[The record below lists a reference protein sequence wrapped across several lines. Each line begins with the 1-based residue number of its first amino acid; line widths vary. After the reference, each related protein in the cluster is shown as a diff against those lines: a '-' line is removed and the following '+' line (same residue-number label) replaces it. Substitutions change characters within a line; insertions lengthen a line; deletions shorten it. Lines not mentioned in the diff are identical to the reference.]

1 MIILMM
7 VDTPEQKR
15 KFAELYER
23 YRYLM
28 FKIAVDILHEHHL
41 AEDALQEAFVRV
53 AKHMECIGQLEETA
67 TKRYLITI
75 TKNAAIDLY
84 RKQNNLRSREI
95 YVDELADNQMPLDYM
110 EPEADSE
117 ALDILKNLPPKD
129 RDVFLLK
136 YSAHQSNQQIA
147 KACGIREGTVRQR
160 LARGRQLIAE
170 ELEKIKKGE
179 V

>member
-1 MIILMM
+1 MM

-75 TKNAAIDLY
+75 TKNAALAEQGTSMEQTEYSFLDWGREFGGIDEDIRVVTKDKSIFQKY
-84 RKQNNLRSREI
+84 MQTYTDGKPGMPFFF
-95 YVDELADNQMPLDYM
+95 ELDGN
-110 EPEADSE
+110 
-117 ALDILKNLPPKD
+117 K
-129 RDVFLLK
+129 V
-136 YSAHQSNQQIA
+136 
-147 KACGIREGTVRQR
+147 VR
-160 LARGRQLIAE
+160 I
-170 ELEKIKKGE
+170 LEKPMA
-179 V
+179 

>member
-53 AKHMECIGQLEETA
+53 AKHTECIGQLEETA

-75 TKNAAIDLY
+75 TKNAALAEQGTSMEQTEYSFLDWGREFGGIDEDIRVVTKDKSIFQKY
-84 RKQNNLRSREI
+84 MQTYTDGKPGMPFFF
-95 YVDELADNQMPLDYM
+95 ELDGN
-110 EPEADSE
+110 
-117 ALDILKNLPPKD
+117 K
-129 RDVFLLK
+129 V
-136 YSAHQSNQQIA
+136 
-147 KACGIREGTVRQR
+147 VR
-160 LARGRQLIAE
+160 I
-170 ELEKIKKGE
+170 LEKPMA
-179 V
+179 

>member
-41 AEDALQEAFVRV
+41 AEDALQEAFVRG

-75 TKNAAIDLY
+75 TKNAALAEQGTSMEQTEYSFLDWGREFGGIDEDIRVVTKDKSIFQKY
-84 RKQNNLRSREI
+84 MQTYTDGKPGMPFFF
-95 YVDELADNQMPLDYM
+95 ELDGN
-110 EPEADSE
+110 
-117 ALDILKNLPPKD
+117 K
-129 RDVFLLK
+129 V
-136 YSAHQSNQQIA
+136 
-147 KACGIREGTVRQR
+147 VR
-160 LARGRQLIAE
+160 I
-170 ELEKIKKGE
+170 LEKPMA
-179 V
+179 

>member
-1 MIILMM
+1 MM

-75 TKNAAIDLY
+75 TKNAALAEQGMSMEQTEYSFLDWGREFGGIDEDIRVVTKDKRIFQKY
-84 RKQNNLRSREI
+84 MQTYTDGKPGMPFFF
-95 YVDELADNQMPLDYM
+95 ELDGN
-110 EPEADSE
+110 
-117 ALDILKNLPPKD
+117 K
-129 RDVFLLK
+129 V
-136 YSAHQSNQQIA
+136 
-147 KACGIREGTVRQR
+147 VR
-160 LARGRQLIAE
+160 I
-170 ELEKIKKGE
+170 LEKPMA
-179 V
+179 

>member
-75 TKNAAIDLY
+75 TKNAALAEQGTSMEQTEYSFLDWGREFGGIDEDIRVVTKDKSIFQKY
-84 RKQNNLRSREI
+84 MQTYTDGKPGMPFFF
-95 YVDELADNQMPLDYM
+95 ELDGN
-110 EPEADSE
+110 
-117 ALDILKNLPPKD
+117 K
-129 RDVFLLK
+129 V
-136 YSAHQSNQQIA
+136 
-147 KACGIREGTVRQR
+147 VR
-160 LARGRQLIAE
+160 I
-170 ELEKIKKGE
+170 LEKPMA
-179 V
+179 

>member
-1 MIILMM
+1 M
-7 VDTPEQKR
+7 
-15 KFAELYER
+15 
-23 YRYLM
+23 
-28 FKIAVDILHEHHL
+28 
-41 AEDALQEAFVRV
+41 
-53 AKHMECIGQLEETA
+53 
-67 TKRYLITI
+67 
-75 TKNAAIDLY
+75 
-84 RKQNNLRSREI
+84 
-95 YVDELADNQMPLDYM
+95 DELADNQMPLDYM

-117 ALDILKNLPPKD
+117 VLDILKNLPPKY

-147 KACGIREGTVRQR
+147 KVCGIREGTVRQR

>member
-75 TKNAAIDLY
+75 TKNAALAEQGTSMEQTEYSFLDWGREFGVIDEDIRVVTKDKSIFQKY
-84 RKQNNLRSREI
+84 MQTYTDGKPGMPFFF
-95 YVDELADNQMPLDYM
+95 ELDGN
-110 EPEADSE
+110 
-117 ALDILKNLPPKD
+117 K
-129 RDVFLLK
+129 V
-136 YSAHQSNQQIA
+136 
-147 KACGIREGTVRQR
+147 VR
-160 LARGRQLIAE
+160 I
-170 ELEKIKKGE
+170 LEKPMA
-179 V
+179 

>member
-117 ALDILKNLPPKD
+117 VLDILKNLPP
-129 RDVFLLK
+129 
-136 YSAHQSNQQIA
+136 

>member
-75 TKNAAIDLY
+75 TKNAALAEQGTSMEQTEYSFLDWGREFGGIDEDIRVVTKDKSIFQKY
-84 RKQNNLRSREI
+84 MQTYTDGKPG
-95 YVDELADNQMPLDYM
+95 MPFFFGLDGN
-110 EPEADSE
+110 
-117 ALDILKNLPPKD
+117 K
-129 RDVFLLK
+129 V
-136 YSAHQSNQQIA
+136 
-147 KACGIREGTVRQR
+147 VR
-160 LARGRQLIAE
+160 I
-170 ELEKIKKGE
+170 LEKPMA
-179 V
+179 

>member
-75 TKNAAIDLY
+75 TKNAALAEQGMSMEQTEYSFLDWGREFGGIDEDIRVVTKDKRIFQKY
-84 RKQNNLRSREI
+84 MQTYTDGKPGMPFFF
-95 YVDELADNQMPLDYM
+95 ELDGN
-110 EPEADSE
+110 
-117 ALDILKNLPPKD
+117 K
-129 RDVFLLK
+129 V
-136 YSAHQSNQQIA
+136 
-147 KACGIREGTVRQR
+147 VR
-160 LARGRQLIAE
+160 I
-170 ELEKIKKGE
+170 LEKPMA
-179 V
+179 

>member
-1 MIILMM
+1 MM

-15 KFAELYER
+15 KFAALYDK

-28 FKIAVDILHEHHL
+28 FKVAFDILHDHHL

-53 AKHMECIGQLEETA
+53 AKHMECIGRLEETA
-67 TKRYLITI
+67 TKRYMITI
-75 TKNAAIDLY
+75 TKNSAIDFY

-95 YVDELADNQMPLDYM
+95 YVDELAEYPVPLDYM
-110 EPEADSE
+110 ASE
-117 ALDILKNLPPKD
+117 EDRGVLDILKNLPPKY

-136 YSAHQSNQQIA
+136 YSAHQSNRQIA
-147 KACGIREGTVRQR
+147 EACGIREGTVRQR
-160 LARGRQLIAE
+160 LARGKRLIAE

-179 V
+179 I

>member
-15 KFAELYER
+15 KFAELYDR

-75 TKNAAIDLY
+75 TKNAALAEQGTSMEQTEYSFLDWGREFGGIDEDIRVVTKDKSIFQKY
-84 RKQNNLRSREI
+84 MQTYTDGKPGMPFFF
-95 YVDELADNQMPLDYM
+95 ELDGN
-110 EPEADSE
+110 
-117 ALDILKNLPPKD
+117 K
-129 RDVFLLK
+129 V
-136 YSAHQSNQQIA
+136 
-147 KACGIREGTVRQR
+147 VR
-160 LARGRQLIAE
+160 I
-170 ELEKIKKGE
+170 LEKPMA
-179 V
+179 

>member
-75 TKNAAIDLY
+75 TKNAALAEQGTSMEQTEYSFPDWGREFGGIDEDIRVVTKDKSIFQKY
-84 RKQNNLRSREI
+84 MQTYTDGKPGMPFFF
-95 YVDELADNQMPLDYM
+95 ELDGN
-110 EPEADSE
+110 
-117 ALDILKNLPPKD
+117 K
-129 RDVFLLK
+129 V
-136 YSAHQSNQQIA
+136 
-147 KACGIREGTVRQR
+147 VR
-160 LARGRQLIAE
+160 I
-170 ELEKIKKGE
+170 LEKPMA
-179 V
+179 

>member
-75 TKNAAIDLY
+75 TKNAALAEQGMSMEQTEYSFLDWGREFGGIDEDIRVVTKDKSIFQKY
-84 RKQNNLRSREI
+84 MQTYTDGKPGMPFFF
-95 YVDELADNQMPLDYM
+95 ELDGN
-110 EPEADSE
+110 
-117 ALDILKNLPPKD
+117 K
-129 RDVFLLK
+129 V
-136 YSAHQSNQQIA
+136 
-147 KACGIREGTVRQR
+147 VR
-160 LARGRQLIAE
+160 I
-170 ELEKIKKGE
+170 LEKPMA
-179 V
+179 

>member
-75 TKNAAIDLY
+75 TKNAALAEQGTSMEQTEYSFLDWGREFGGIDEDISVVTKDKSIFQKY
-84 RKQNNLRSREI
+84 MQTYTDGKPGMPFFF
-95 YVDELADNQMPLDYM
+95 ELDGN
-110 EPEADSE
+110 
-117 ALDILKNLPPKD
+117 K
-129 RDVFLLK
+129 V
-136 YSAHQSNQQIA
+136 
-147 KACGIREGTVRQR
+147 VR
-160 LARGRQLIAE
+160 I
-170 ELEKIKKGE
+170 LEKPMA
-179 V
+179 

>member
-28 FKIAVDILHEHHL
+28 FKIALDILHEHHL

-75 TKNAAIDLY
+75 TKNAALAEQGTSMEQTEYSFLDWGREFGGIDEDIRVVTKDKSIFQKY
-84 RKQNNLRSREI
+84 MQTYTDGKPGMPFFF
-95 YVDELADNQMPLDYM
+95 ELDGN
-110 EPEADSE
+110 
-117 ALDILKNLPPKD
+117 K
-129 RDVFLLK
+129 V
-136 YSAHQSNQQIA
+136 
-147 KACGIREGTVRQR
+147 VR
-160 LARGRQLIAE
+160 I
-170 ELEKIKKGE
+170 LEKPMA
-179 V
+179 

>member
-53 AKHMECIGQLEETA
+53 AKHIECIGQLEETA

-75 TKNAAIDLY
+75 TKNAALAEQGTSMEQTEYSFLDWGREFGGIDEDIRVVTKDKSIFQKY
-84 RKQNNLRSREI
+84 MQTYTDGKPGMPFFF
-95 YVDELADNQMPLDYM
+95 ELDGN
-110 EPEADSE
+110 
-117 ALDILKNLPPKD
+117 K
-129 RDVFLLK
+129 V
-136 YSAHQSNQQIA
+136 
-147 KACGIREGTVRQR
+147 VR
-160 LARGRQLIAE
+160 I
-170 ELEKIKKGE
+170 LEKPMA
-179 V
+179 

>member
-75 TKNAAIDLY
+75 TKNAALAEQGKSMEQTEYSFLDWGREFGGIDEDIRVVTKDKSIFQKY
-84 RKQNNLRSREI
+84 MQTYTDGKPGMPFFF
-95 YVDELADNQMPLDYM
+95 ELDGN
-110 EPEADSE
+110 
-117 ALDILKNLPPKD
+117 K
-129 RDVFLLK
+129 V
-136 YSAHQSNQQIA
+136 
-147 KACGIREGTVRQR
+147 VR
-160 LARGRQLIAE
+160 I
-170 ELEKIKKGE
+170 LEKPMA
-179 V
+179 